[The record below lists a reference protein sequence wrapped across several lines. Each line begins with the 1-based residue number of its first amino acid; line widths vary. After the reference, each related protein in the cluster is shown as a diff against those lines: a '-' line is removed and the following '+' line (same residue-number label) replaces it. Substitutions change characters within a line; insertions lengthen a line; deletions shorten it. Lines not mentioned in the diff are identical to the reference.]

1 MSLPPSGE
9 IPQGAIRFNTDSQR
23 LEFYAQGEWWVVS
36 TDTPN
41 LGRGVDSTPGTRGMF
56 VGGFPSTDTIDYV
69 NIASTGNAA
78 DFGNLTKARQE
89 SGGFA
94 NSTRALAAGDAVPGS
109 DNTIDFWTIPTTGNA
124 QDFGDLLAATG
135 NAQNIGGFA
144 NETRGVFTGGYAVPA
159 GRENKIQ
166 YVTIAS
172 EGNALE
178 FGSLTAATSGP
189 GAGIASPTRG
199 FTFGGSA
206 PGNVNT
212 ITFMTIATT
221 GNAQDFGD
229 MTDTGSARTGASS
242 ATRGIAFPG
251 SPATNAIDYFT
262 MATTGN
268 AQDFG
273 DLNTSSRY
281 SASSGSSTTRAVVG
295 GGGYP
300 STTDSIDYV
309 QIATTGNAS
318 DFGDLTANRS
328 LMMVGCFSNGHGGL

>member
-1 MSLPPSGE
+1 M
-9 IPQGAIRFNTDSQR
+9 
-23 LEFYAQGEWWVVS
+23 
-36 TDTPN
+36 DT
-41 LGRGVDSTPGTRGMF
+41 LF
-56 VGGFPSTDTIDYV
+56 
-69 NIASTGNAA
+69 
-78 DFGNLTKARQE
+78 LQE
-89 SGGFA
+89 E
-94 NSTRALAAGDAVPGS
+94 RI
-109 DNTIDFWTIPTTGNA
+109 NTICHNSIRG
-124 QDFGDLLAATG
+124 
-135 NAQNIGGFA
+135 
-144 NETRGVFTGGYAVPA
+144 ECTRIW
-159 GRENKIQ
+159 K
-166 YVTIAS
+166 
-172 EGNALE
+172 
-178 FGSLTAATSGP
+178 LTAATSGP

-295 GGGYP
+295 VMVHLQL
-300 STTDSIDYV
+300 IDR
-309 QIATTGNAS
+309 
-318 DFGDLTANRS
+318 LRS
-328 LMMVGCFSNGHGGL
+328 NSNYRKCIRLWRFNC

>member
-9 IPQGAIRFNTDSQR
+9 IPQGAIRFNTDSQK
-23 LEFYAQGEWWVVS
+23 LEFYAQGEWWVMS

-56 VGGFPSTDTIDYV
+56 VGGHPSTDIIDYV

-78 DFGNLTKARQE
+78 DFGNLTKARME

-94 NSTRALAAGDAVPGS
+94 NSTRALVAGDSVPSS
-109 DNTIDFWTIPTTGNA
+109 DNTIDFWTISTTGNA
-124 QDFGDLLAATG
+124 QDFGDLLAATA
-135 NAQNIGGFA
+135 NAQNLGGFA

-172 EGNALE
+172 TGNAQE
-178 FGSLTAATSGP
+178 FGSLTTAMNGP

-199 FTFGGSA
+199 FTFGGST
-206 PGNVNT
+206 GSNVNT
-212 ITFMTIATT
+212 ITFITTATL

-229 MTDTGSARTGASS
+229 MTDTGGFRTGASS

-251 SPATNAIDYFT
+251 APATNAIDYFT

-281 SASSGSSTTRAVVG
+281 SASSGSSTTRAVIG

-300 STTDSIDYV
+300 ATTTNIDYV

-328 LMMVGCFSNGHGGL
+328 LMLTGCFSNGHGGL